1 MQACVLDQA
10 WRYLRLSLFL
20 TSGEEDVAR
29 VARGVQREAQLERG
43 GRVQG
48 ARRHARHDRQ
58 RAGHR
63 RRADRDQ
70 EEALPRVLRNH
81 TQTHSQSRHLPKE

>member
-1 MQACVLDQA
+1 M
-10 WRYLRLSLFL
+10 
-20 TSGEEDVAR
+20 AR

-43 GRVQG
+43 LRLQG

-63 RRADRDQ
+63 RRPAGAAQ
-70 EEALPRVLRNH
+70 EALPRLLMLTLNRGLGCIVQHPWLH
-81 TQTHSQSRHLPKE
+81 